1 MENQRLIAEFNKNS
15 LEKVRIVLTEFKGK
29 KLLDIRVYYDASENE
44 EPDWR
49 PTKKGIS
56 ISLDLIDELLKGLEK
71 AKKMLEKGQDE
82 AEGRDEVEND
92 R

>member
-1 MENQRLIAEFNKNS
+1 METQRLIAEFNKNS

-29 KLLDIRVYYDASENE
+29 KLLDIRAYYDASENE

>member
-1 MENQRLIAEFNKNS
+1 MIAEFNKNS

-44 EPDWR
+44 GPDWR

-82 AEGRDEVEND
+82 VEGRDEVENG
-92 R
+92 